1 MPLIKACPGK
11 VGTGFSDKDMR
22 PKQSADEVEDRYLRI
37 ADDSPVPEEGSV
49 LLPAARFLADAER
62 IAGRPGATGV
72 IWPNDRD
79 IAELAAYLGRLSLIA
94 LVFPTFKDGRAYSQ
108 ARTLRERYRF
118 RGELRATGDI
128 LRDQFL
134 FLHRAGFDAFELK
147 KSADVPAFCAALQRY
162 IAFYQPAADGAVS
175 VLRQRVK
182 ANAERQ
188 LPATEHA

>member
-22 PKQSADEVEDRYLRI
+22 PKQDAEVVQDRYVRI
-37 ADDSPVPEEGSV
+37 ADDSPVPEEGPV
-49 LLPAARFLADAER
+49 LLSAARFLADADR

-72 IWPNDRD
+72 LWPNDRD
-79 IAELAAYLGRLSLIA
+79 VAELAPYVGRLSLIA

-118 RGELRATGDI
+118 RGELRATGDV

-147 KSADVPAFCAALQRY
+147 KPADVPAFCAALQRY
-162 IAFYQPAADGAVS
+162 IGFYQPAADGAVS
-175 VLRQRVK
+175 VLRQRLTPAPK
-182 ANAERQ
+182 Q
-188 LPATEHA
+188 QHSATELA

>member
-1 MPLIKACPGK
+1 MPLIK
-11 VGTGFSDKDMR
+11 D
-22 PKQSADEVEDRYLRI
+22 ADEVEDRYRRI
-37 ADDSPVPEEGSV
+37 ADDSPVPEEGPV

-62 IAGRPGATGV
+62 IAKRPGATGV
-72 IWPNDRD
+72 LWPNDRD
-79 IAELAAYLGRLSLIA
+79 IADLAPYLGRLSLIA

-118 RGELRATGDI
+118 VGELRATGDV

-134 FLHRAGFDAFELK
+134 FLHRAGFNAYELK
-147 KSADVPAFCAALQRY
+147 KAADAPAFCEALQRY

-175 VLRQRVK
+175 VLRQRLK
-182 ANAERQ
+182 PAAQRQ

>member
-1 MPLIKACPGK
+1 
-11 VGTGFSDKDMR
+11 MR
-22 PKQSADEVEDRYLRI
+22 PKQNAEVVQDRYLRI
-37 ADDSPVPEEGSV
+37 VDDSPVPEEGPV

-79 IAELAAYLGRLSLIA
+79 IAELAPYLGRLSLIA

-108 ARTLRERYRF
+108 ARTLRERYGF
-118 RGELRATGDI
+118 AGELRATGDV

-134 FLHRAGFDAFELK
+134 FLHRAGFNAYELK
-147 KSADVPAFCAALQRY
+147 KAADAPAFCAALKRY

-175 VLRQRVK
+175 VLRQRL
-182 ANAERQ
+182 ASAAQRP
-188 LPATEHA
+188 LTATEHA

>member
-1 MPLIKACPGK
+1 MPLIKNAE
-11 VGTGFSDKDMR
+11 
-22 PKQSADEVEDRYLRI
+22 QIEDHYRRI
-37 ADDSPVPEEGSV
+37 ADDLPVPEEGAV

-62 IAGRPGATGV
+62 IAGRPGQTGV

-79 IAELAAYLGRLSLIA
+79 VAELARYLDRLSLIA

-118 RGELRATGDI
+118 RGELRATGDV

-147 KSADVPAFCAALQRY
+147 KRADALAFCEALRRY
-162 IAFYQPAADGAVS
+162 IAFYQPAADGSVS
-175 VLRQRVK
+175 VLRQRLK
-182 ANAERQ
+182 PASKLQ
-188 LPATEHA
+188 HPATELA

>member
-1 MPLIKACPGK
+1 MPLIEDG
-11 VGTGFSDKDMR
+11 
-22 PKQSADEVEDRYLRI
+22 EVVQDRYVRI
-37 ADDSPVPEEGSV
+37 ADDSPVPEEGPV
-49 LLPAARFLADAER
+49 LLSAARFLADADR

-72 IWPNDRD
+72 LWPNDRD
-79 IAELAAYLGRLSLIA
+79 IAELAPHLGRLSLIA

-118 RGELRATGDI
+118 AGELRATGDV

-134 FLHRAGFDAFELK
+134 FLHRAGFNAYELK
-147 KSADVPAFCAALQRY
+147 KAADAPAFCDALRRY

-175 VLRQRVK
+175 VLRQRLK
-182 ANAERQ
+182 ASSQRQ

>member
-1 MPLIKACPGK
+1 MPLIKDGQP
-11 VGTGFSDKDMR
+11 VD
-22 PKQSADEVEDRYLRI
+22 DRYVRI
-37 ADDSPVPEEGSV
+37 ADDSPVPEEGPV

-79 IAELAAYLGRLSLIA
+79 IAELAPYLGRLSVIE

-118 RGELRATGDI
+118 RGELRATGDV

-134 FLHRAGFDAFELK
+134 FLHRAGFNAFELK
-147 KSADVPAFCAALQRY
+147 KAADVPAFCEALQRY
-162 IAFYQPAADGAVS
+162 VAFYQPAADGAVS

-182 ANAERQ
+182 ASSERP